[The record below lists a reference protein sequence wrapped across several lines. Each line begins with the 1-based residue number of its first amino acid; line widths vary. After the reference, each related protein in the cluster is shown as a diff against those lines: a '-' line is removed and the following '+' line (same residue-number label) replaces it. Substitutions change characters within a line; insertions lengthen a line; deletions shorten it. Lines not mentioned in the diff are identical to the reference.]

1 MKKRSRTNIQNKSGL
16 DWGSSIVCKAKSPSK
31 KKRNTFMKFLS
42 SDNVFWSYLTCI
54 LLLYTYFMS
63 RCYLHLSLSVSF
75 KLCIYIFSMFYL
87 SVSGCLSHFLKQVII
102 IVQLDS
108 RVWNQLL
115 RMFTTC
121 PWLVGSLQWRKSLEI
136 VPSGNK
142 ACTGLFLYP
151 LNTSAKPNVFRDF
164 QGVQIGTV
172 A

>member
-87 SVSGCLSHFLKQVII
+87 SVSGCVSHFLKQ
-102 IVQLDS
+102 LS
-108 RVWNQLL
+108 LL
-115 RMFTTC
+115 YNLIQEFEINFCACSQPALGLLVVYNDENHWKFFHLETKLALVSFYT
-121 PWLVGSLQWRKSLEI
+121 PWTHQQNPTFSEI
-136 VPSGNK
+136 
-142 ACTGLFLYP
+142 
-151 LNTSAKPNVFRDF
+151 FR
-164 QGVQIGTV
+164 GYK
-172 A
+172 